1 MCPKR
6 TLVIT
11 KEMEQVNCEELQKP
25 YDLIIENHVMDL
37 KQHGMPEG
45 KAAAPMLLAFLATE
59 MYPAAVPLFESLECL
74 IVALDLATRSRTH
87 VTPIEKTKDT
97 DLDLLFSSEMQHLSA
112 FTDIQQ
118 CVVYADNLKFHTAMD
133 RAREQ
138 LDFIHMLLGIDR
150 TDLLRRGLIQRKG
163 AGMAAPELAKH
174 KHFVETIPA
183 LAVENAYR
191 KAEADRLKLF
201 LANLDGRD
209 LVTRASLLNTMI
221 ERTMQDALSEVAK
234 LLEMLEFNFATIC
247 KILDASVAPLTQD
260 EIKAKGPN
268 LLIGEWVQLA
278 PIPNIFKYV
287 KNKIVAGED
296 YHGALSILRVM
307 LDLGRHIAGLPRAT
321 VLQTGLG
328 LRGESS
334 PEEEKKA
341 NKTH

>member
-1 MCPKR
+1 MYPNK

-11 KEMEQVNCEELQKP
+11 EEMAQVNCEELQKP
-25 YDLIIENHVMDL
+25 YDLIVDNHVMDL

-59 MYPAAVPLFESLECL
+59 MYPAAIPMFEILECSL
-74 IVALDLATRSRTH
+74 VALDLVTRSRTH
-87 VTPIEKTKDT
+87 VTPIEKTKDA
-97 DLDLLFSSEMQHLSA
+97 DLDALFYSELQYLSA

-118 CVVYADNLKFHTAMD
+118 CVIDANNVAFHTAVD

-138 LDFIHMLLGIDR
+138 LDFIYMLLGIDR
-150 TDLLRRGLIQRKG
+150 TDILRQGLIRRKG
-163 AGMAAPELAKH
+163 AGMTKPELAKH
-174 KHFVETIPA
+174 KQHVEGIPA

-191 KAEADRLKLF
+191 KAEADRLKLY
-201 LANLDGRD
+201 LANLDSYNPVARAFS
-209 LVTRASLLNTMI
+209 LRTLIEAVTR
-221 ERTMQDALSEVAK
+221 DALSEATK
-234 LLEMLEFNFATIC
+234 TLEMLEFNFATIC

-268 LLIGEWVQLA
+268 LLIGEWVQLD